1 MNTIYKETTD
11 LVESIYRDFKIHP
24 VDLLGINDSVGELN
38 YITNFKESYIR
49 TIFKIDNLFDQK
61 EKSKIKILEIG
72 SYLGIV
78 SIALSK
84 IGYLITAADLEI
96 FMQNK
101 NLQNKFKT
109 NNIEFKS
116 IDLENPIP
124 FQNTL
129 FDCVVMCETLEHL
142 NFNPIPVLEEI
153 NRILIPGGYLY
164 LSLPNICS
172 LENRLKLLG
181 GKSIHNSIDD
191 FFTQLNPKCN
201 FSVGL
206 HWREYT
212 KDEIVYLISKTGF
225 DDIRHTFFHPWDLIK
240 LPIKFY
246 VRSLWAKR
254 NMIYIIKRLFPS
266 LKSNQTVICRKK
278 V

>member
-1 MNTIYKETTD
+1 MNNIYKETTD
-11 LVESIYRDFKIHP
+11 LVESIYRNFKIHP
-24 VDLLGINDSVGELN
+24 VDLLGINDSVGEWK
-38 YITNFKESYIR
+38 YITNLKESYIR

-84 IGYLITAADLEI
+84 IGYLMTAADLEI

-212 KDEIVYLISKTGF
+212 KDELVYLISKTGF

-266 LKSNQTVICRKK
+266 LKSNQSVSCRKK